1 MSELPDGLEPID
13 PLTWRTIVARCLLG
27 STVKLVAYTLAN
39 YASRNG
45 ADVRPG
51 EKLLAKDTELGMRT
65 VRDALTKLREAGLI
79 HRVFEGAASG
89 SAELA
94 DEYRLTFPE
103 DLESRVP
110 MWDPKRKK
118 ITKGGVEQA
127 PPTPHR
133 RKKKGEEPATV
144 AGTQPVDNPELPAT
158 DAGSPPPKNPPK
170 VDTPEGVPA
179 SNHRQL
185 LHEVPATV
193 ARSTGN
199 SCRPP
204 SHAPS
209 HSPSQHTYVS
219 PYGAEVEVGAAE
231 RREPSAKSSAASF
244 RQPPLLTV
252 LPDLGPDPADYDR
265 ARDVLARLPDLGAA
279 LMARARTELPADTP
293 RVQLVIHAATL
304 ATRRSA

>member
-39 YASRNG
+39 YASSNG

-51 EKLLAKDTELGMRT
+51 EKLLAKDTELGERT
-65 VRDALTKLREAGLI
+65 VRDALARLREVGLI
-79 HRVFEGAASG
+79 HRTFEASTTG
-89 SAELA
+89 LRNMA
-94 DEYRLTFPE
+94 DEHRLTFPE
-103 DLESRVP
+103 DLEDRVA
-110 MWDPKRKK
+110 MWDPKRQRV
-118 ITKGGVEQA
+118 TKGGAEQTA
-127 PPTPHR
+127 PAPR
-133 RKKKGEEPATV
+133 KRKKRVDPPATP
-144 AGTQPVDNPELPAT
+144 AGGLPVDNSLPP
-158 DAGSPPPKNPPK
+158 AGVAGGTPSENPLK
-170 VDTPEGVPA
+170 ADTPGGLPA

-185 LHEVPATV
+185 ITEPPATDN
-193 ARSTGN
+193 RTTGR

-204 SHAPS
+204 SHRPS
-209 HSPSQHTYVS
+209 HRPSQDSGFS

-252 LPDLGPDPADYDR
+252 LPDLGPDPAEYDR
-265 ARDVLARLPDLGAA
+265 ARDALARLPDLGAA

-293 RVQLVIHAATL
+293 RVQIVIHAATL